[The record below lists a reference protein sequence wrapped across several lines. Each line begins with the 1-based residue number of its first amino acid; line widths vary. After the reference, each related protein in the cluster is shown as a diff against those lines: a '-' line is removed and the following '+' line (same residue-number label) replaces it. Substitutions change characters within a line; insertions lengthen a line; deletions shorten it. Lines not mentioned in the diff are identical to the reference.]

1 MTLTLRP
8 RSHEQVKGHQRA
20 GGSTENH
27 VLCKGRL
34 GIHRE
39 SLQFNKATLLLKLA
53 TFFRE
58 ELFFKAGLQ
67 KAKKTKQNPNK
78 QKTLEVGNH
87 E

>member
-67 KAKKTKQNPNK
+67 KAKKQNKTQTNK
-78 QKTLEVGNH
+78 RHLR
-87 E
+87 